1 MRVQNDYK
9 GEDIMADKM
18 TKNYKVSGNG
28 VLFID
33 GDTIIIS
40 IEDKG
45 EFNLALVLADLND
58 KPVKF
63 SFSYDEDYKEPV
75 VKVDP
80 ETGEVLE

>member
-1 MRVQNDYK
+1 MMIQNDYK
-9 GEDIMADKM
+9 GENIMADKM

-33 GDTIIIS
+33 GDVITIS
-40 IEDKG
+40 VEDKG
-45 EFNLALVLADLND
+45 DFNLAHVLSDLHD

-63 SFSYDEDYKEPV
+63 SFSYDEDYQEPV
-75 VKVDP
+75 VKVDF